1 MPHSA
6 ARLTGDPRFKV
17 CIGWDRRPYQFVMP
31 ATAENT
37 VESIK
42 AKVQDQFGVS
52 PDRQRLWLAGGIE
65 LNNGTTLRDHGV
77 LDDMIIELTT
87 SQGGLAGRIGRM
99 SIGRAHRPY

>member
-1 MPHSA
+1 
-6 ARLTGDPRFKV
+6 
-17 CIGWDRRPYQFVMP
+17 MP
-31 ATAENT
+31 AAAENT

-52 PDRQRLWLAGGIE
+52 PDRQRLWLAGGGE

-87 SQGGLAGRIGRM
+87 SWGRIGRV